1 MVKRSL
7 PNGKEDWLDALL
19 MDRFGNC
26 KNHKEKFNEK
36 NVFCLDCG
44 ISFCRYDK
52 ESHSLHR
59 KVQIYRYCY
68 VDVAKYTDLLKYFD
82 CSYIQ
87 TYISNNDKIVLI
99 KPRPPKTSTS
109 QKQAGGICEECGK
122 QLQDKRNRFCSIK
135 CKITIEELG
144 INQDDHQNSEAESS
158 ISTDEPNESG
168 ERVNLRKRPRKST
181 PIRSISSFVNDY

>member
-19 MDRFGNC
+19 MD
-26 KNHKEKFNEK
+26 
-36 NVFCLDCG
+36 
-44 ISFCRYDK
+44 RYDK